1 MQNRRELLKR
11 SALLSLAPTIPA
23 FLRTAAATPL
33 KSHERILVVIQL
45 DGGNDGLNTVVP
57 FKDDGY
63 LANRRALQLPVGQ
76 LLKID
81 DSTGFH
87 PNMQDMA
94 DLLQD
99 NRLAVVQ
106 GVGYPN
112 PSRSHDVSMAVWHTA
127 SPDREDHRGLGW
139 LGKAL
144 DQLSSSHELPSS
156 VLVADEEAQVA
167 LRGRKS
173 LSVNMD
179 SLKDFDAQFAVRQLP
194 VSDVDSS
201 VAAFMKRSALDAYA
215 TAQRVAQIAVSS
227 GMEANENLSRLGSDL
242 ARRLKII
249 ANLIQ
254 AEFGPRVYYCIQPGY
269 DTHATQLRDHRE
281 LLSTLSSSLKAFLAD
296 IQSSGW
302 GDQVLVMCFSEF
314 GRQVKENA
322 SEGTDHGTAGPV
334 FLAGNSVQ
342 AGLHGTPVDLG
353 QLDGNAPEHTVDFR
367 QVYATILE
375 RWLSI
380 EPTAVLTHPPT
391 PLNLLRHDG

>member
-23 FLRTAAATPL
+23 FLRSASAAPL
-33 KSHERILVVIQL
+33 GSHEKVLVVIQL

-63 LANRRALQLPVGQ
+63 LANRRALRLPVDQ

-81 DSTGFH
+81 NSTAFH
-87 PNMQDMA
+87 PNMQSMA
-94 DLLQD
+94 ELLQD

-112 PSRSHDVSMAVWHTA
+112 PNRSHDVSMAVWHTA
-127 SPDREDHRGLGW
+127 SPDQEDHRGHGW

-144 DQLSSSHELPSS
+144 DQEPTSREQPSS
-156 VLVADEEAQVA
+156 VLVANREVPVA
-167 LRGRKS
+167 LKGRKS
-173 LSVNMD
+173 LSVTID
-179 SLKDFDAQFAVRQLP
+179 SLKDFDAQFTSRQLP
-194 VSDVDSS
+194 ASNIDSS
-201 VAAFMKRSALDAYA
+201 VAAFMKRSSLDAYA
-215 TAQRVAQIAVSS
+215 TAQRVAQIAASS

-254 AEFGPRVYYCIQPGY
+254 ADFGPRVYYCMQPGY
-269 DTHATQLRDHRE
+269 DTHAAQLSEHGG
-281 LLSTLSSSLKAFLAD
+281 LLSRLSSSLKAFLAD
-296 IQSSGW
+296 IQTSGW

-342 AGLHGTPVDLG
+342 AGLHGSPVDLG
-353 QLDGNAPEHTVDFR
+353 RLDDNAPQHTVDFR
-367 QVYATILE
+367 QVYATILQH
-375 RWLSI
+375 WLSI
-380 EPTAVLTHPPT
+380 APTAVLTHPPT
-391 PLNLLRHDG
+391 LLNLLKA